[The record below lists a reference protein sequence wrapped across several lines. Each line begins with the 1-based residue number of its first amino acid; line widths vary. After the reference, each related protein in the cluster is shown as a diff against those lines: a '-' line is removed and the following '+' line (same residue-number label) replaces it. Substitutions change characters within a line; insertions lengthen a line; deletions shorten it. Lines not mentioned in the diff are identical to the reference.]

1 MCITHRTLLER
12 KLFEALLLF
21 MAKPQNII
29 LIVADSLRY
38 DSINNGIETGLPY
51 TEKHS
56 TKFTEARSA
65 GCWTLPATASLF
77 TGLLPHEHGATSQ
90 SRKLVKEASTLAE
103 KLKAD
108 GYKTYQVTANV
119 ATTEIFGLDRG
130 FDEVHKIWNLVKPQF
145 KKVLRLAVLAGKP
158 RVRKMLLSKDKIVND
173 LSQDLT
179 VGNCWV
185 QNTFEDSFEV
195 ARSIIQKNENK
206 NEKSFVFINMME
218 SHFPYHIG
226 PTFKLSQKGIRN
238 KTKEVKGLY
247 HMLNQSFL
255 KKDKDYIRPEVAEI
269 IKKRQLESWKIL
281 QTKLDNYIQ
290 ELHQDKNNLVVFCS
304 DHGDNFGDQEW
315 YYHFSNVT
323 DAGNK
328 VPLYWLDNDSK
339 NARIISTPVSA
350 RFIQNSILK
359 KCGLPYGQ
367 GTLFEESQI
376 NLPILQ
382 SYWYNNNG
390 KTMDKFIYNQFCF
403 IQDKIRFVYKKNT
416 WHSARITENGIEP
429 KFQPM
434 PYGTNP
440 INEMVK
446 DTERKAMLLKNLD
459 EFNHFQKQRL
469 PKIG

>member
-1 MCITHRTLLER
+1 MRPYFCLLT
-12 KLFEALLLF
+12 
-21 MAKPQNII
+21 KPQNII

-38 DSINNGIETGLPY
+38 DSINKGLESGLPY

-77 TGLLPHEHGATSQ
+77 TGLLPHQHGATSQ
-90 SRKLVKEASTLAE
+90 SRRLNNEATTLAE

-119 ATTEIFGLDRG
+119 ATTEIFGLDKG
-130 FDEVHKIWNLVKPQF
+130 FDEVHKIWSLVQPKF

-158 RVRKMLLSKDKIVND
+158 RVRKMLMSKDKIVNE
-173 LSQDLT
+173 LAEDLT

-185 QNTFEDSFEV
+185 QNTFEDSFEL

-218 SHFPYHIG
+218 AHFPYHIG
-226 PTFKLSQKGIRN
+226 PTFKLSQKGLRN
-238 KTKEVKGLY
+238 KTKEIQGLY

-255 KKDKDYIRPEVAEI
+255 KKDKPYIRPEIAAI
-269 IKKRQLESWKIL
+269 IKNRQHESWKIL
-281 QTKLDNYIQ
+281 QTKLDQYIQ

-315 YYHFSNVT
+315 FYHFSNVT

-328 VPLYWLDNDSK
+328 VPLYWLDNESK
-339 NARIISTPVSA
+339 NAQTITNPVSS

-359 KCGLPYGQ
+359 KCELPYGE
-367 GTLFEESQI
+367 GTLFEENQI

-382 SYWYNNNG
+382 SYWYNNSG

-403 IQDKIRFVYKKNT
+403 VQDQTRYVFKNNH
-416 WHSARITENGIEP
+416 WLSAPITTNEIEP
-429 KFQPM
+429 VFKPLSI
-434 PYGTNP
+434 GTDP
-440 INEMVK
+440 INEFVF
-446 DTERKAMLLKNLD
+446 DTERKAMLLKNLE
-459 EFNHFQKQRL
+459 EFNHFQIKWL
-469 PKIG
+469 P